1 MRVMDVAD
9 RARPLAVEVDVSP
22 AYELLMQLCAF
33 SHADECE
40 TYEVGCDWFERTRA
54 GLSPDLLAAV
64 EGSSIHSGSLW
75 DHLMGL
81 VYETPA
87 PKDVPAFLAHL
98 ERIDPLEL
106 DLHLLG
112 YYIPAIRQTTTPDVI
127 LRTAQGD
134 AGARQEYLATL
145 SYDDECEKAIQV
157 LLEREPGQTKRVAL
171 GILSRWYEEVFRAR
185 EPETLPL
192 LERDAAAKRRLIGKL
207 PPDRLI
213 DLATNGLQYVPE
225 AGMRRV
231 LLVPTVIMRPW
242 VIIGEYR
249 ATKIFCYPVADE
261 NMATKDE
268 PAVTQLV
275 RLHKALGDERR
286 LRILKRLATES
297 CTLQEVA
304 DYLGIGKSLA
314 HHHLVA
320 LRAAGLVRVRIGED
334 KRFDLRPDAIAIV
347 SDLLASYLAGQ
358 SDGGRGTRIGKERG
372 S

>member
-1 MRVMDVAD
+1 MRVMDMAERG
-9 RARPLAVEVDVSP
+9 RALAVAVDVSP
-22 AYELLMQLCAF
+22 AYELLMNLCAF
-33 SHADECE
+33 SEIDDCE
-40 TYEVGCDWFERTRA
+40 TYDVGRDWFEKMRA
-54 GLSPDLLAAV
+54 AISPDLLATI
-64 EGSSIHSGSLW
+64 EGSSVHIGRLW
-75 DHLMGL
+75 GHLVGL

-98 ERIDPLEL
+98 EQIDPLEL

-112 YYIPAIRQTTTPDVI
+112 YYIHTVQRTVAPDVI
-127 LRTAQGD
+127 LRAAQGD
-134 AGARQEYLATL
+134 PRARDEYLAAMEF
-145 SYDDECEKAIQV
+145 DDECEHARRL
-157 LLEREPGQTKRVAL
+157 LLEHTPGTTKRTVL
-171 GILSRWYEEVFRAR
+171 EILSRWYEQVFRAQ
-185 EPETLPL
+185 EAATLPVL
-192 LERDAAAKRRLIGKL
+192 KRDAAAKRRLIGKL

-242 VIIGEYR
+242 VIICGHR
-249 ATKIFCYPVADE
+249 GTKIFCYPVADE

-268 PAVTQLV
+268 PAITQLV
-275 RLHKALGDERR
+275 RLYKALGDERR
-286 LRILKRLATES
+286 LRIVQRLSTQS

-304 DYLGIGKSLA
+304 NSLGIGKSLA

-320 LRAAGLVRVRIGED
+320 LRAAGIVRVHIGDD
-334 KRFDLRPDAIAIV
+334 KRYDLRPDAIAIV

-358 SDGGRGTRIGKERG
+358 PDTGRGARIGKERG